1 MGENCW
7 EEQGITLE
15 KIEIVKKTNQT
26 VELKVI
32 RIYISQ
38 KY

>member
-1 MGENCW
+1 MGENCR

-15 KIEIVKKTNQT
+15 KIEIIKATYQA
-26 VELKVI
+26 VELEVI
-32 RIYISQ
+32 RIHISQ